1 MATLRSIDSKNSL
14 LNDEGGNQ
22 NDYYLRVQLP
32 NDMTTV
38 MQVQGEMTMWEI
50 MCVIASKKQLTPSQ
64 HVAKIVFQDG
74 KSEMANESRALNSYV
89 GLERL
94 VVQKKPDV
102 GESANLARMRQGR
115 RTSVVL
121 NAPKPATVRMSSQE
135 FPRTETDEAVL
146 AMRAAA
152 AKADAGLL
160 SKNRK
165 TIKNVAMFLFNKKS
179 SGDML
184 GDLASSPSS
193 GDLSPF
199 PPQSPRP
206 ISEATTDSDSDA
218 RSSHRFSTNIPSG
231 GNESY
236 NSKASSMQSLD
247 CDLDTLYDG
256 KAGKT
261 VSSLQPP
268 SPASGGV
275 VRRYSAEPSRD
286 QPNRKS
292 LLLRSATANGLS
304 ASVADVDQLAGSGS
318 SIAVREGG
326 DAAAGEAYSENEVKA
341 SDEDGPKSA
350 PLTRTDSLVS
360 RDAQNREK
368 IRKRTVSSP
377 STTGTSGY
385 ATLRRPVMRAN
396 RKPSADLEPGSE
408 SSSMLSPDSIQDGS
422 TTSLAAPS
430 TPGADDS
437 KKVLLKV
444 SLPDNQSTTILVHPE
459 ITMETLLSHIC
470 KKRLLEFDQYT
481 LEIAKEGVTVEVD
494 RPVGFYIQT
503 CGIVGVIVVRK
514 EKVYSTMCVS
524 EGGQDVMIL
533 QIVNGVP
540 QVMAAT
546 PGKLIERVSDEAEQD
561 NKFLDTLLLTY
572 RSFLKPIEFF
582 DQLVARFNSELPPDP
597 SPEDIEYFEKMKVPT
612 QKRVIAAFKWWV
624 QHHYHDFGVDSSIKA
639 DLEDFVE
646 QIMKYNGGEFAADAS
661 ELYEIIE
668 MQGAA
673 YAEMFN
679 NYKAVER
686 RGKTIEG
693 MITVAAISVEDMSQQ
708 LCIHNFKLFHNIH
721 PIEYLNQIWQSSAES
736 SPSMKYF
743 VDRFD
748 KESYWIATEVVREK
762 DLKKRVAVLRK
773 FIHTGKMC
781 QELNNFFTMYALI
794 AGLNMPPVQRLKKT
808 WEALPDK
815 TKKTWAELEKI
826 QDPSRN
832 MKNYRDL
839 LAVAS
844 PPIVPFLPLYLK
856 DLTFMN
862 DGNESKIGAE
872 RQMIN
877 FDKLRMMG
885 NRVKDISGL
894 ASVEYSFEPLPPVQN
909 FLSKPPVERS
919 LAKLKEMSL
928 ECEKPA

>member
-14 LNDEGGNQ
+14 LNDEAGSQ

-64 HVAKIVFQDG
+64 HVAKMVFQDG
-74 KSEMANESRALNSYV
+74 KSEMANESRALSSYV

-94 VVQKKPDV
+94 IVQKKPDV

-121 NAPKPATVRMSSQE
+121 NAPKPSTVRMSSQE

-152 AKADAGLL
+152 AKADASVM

-179 SGDML
+179 SADML
-184 GDLASSPSS
+184 GDLSSSPSS
-193 GDLSPF
+193 GDISPF

-206 ISEATTDSDSDA
+206 ISEANDSDSES
-218 RSSHRFSTNIPSG
+218 RSAHRFSTSIPPGAS
-231 GNESY
+231 ESY

-256 KAGKT
+256 KAGKAAQ
-261 VSSLQPP
+261 SLLPP
-268 SPASGGV
+268 SPATGGG

-286 QPNRKS
+286 PQPNRKS

-304 ASVADVDQLAGSGS
+304 ASVADVDSLSKSVS
-318 SIAVREGG
+318 SVGVREEG
-326 DAAAGEAYSENEVKA
+326 DAAPSESYAEIEVSKPP
-341 SDEDGPKSA
+341 DEDGPKSA
-350 PLTRTDSLVS
+350 PLVRTDSLIA

-377 STTGTSGY
+377 STTGTSAY

-396 RKPSADLEPGSE
+396 RKPSTDLESGSE
-408 SSSMLSPDSIQDGS
+408 SSSIMSPDSIADGS
-422 TTSLAAPS
+422 TSSLAA
-430 TPGADDS
+430 PGADDS

-503 CGIVGVIVVRK
+503 CGIQGVIVVRK
-514 EKVYSTMCVS
+514 EKVYSTMCVN

-572 RSFLKPIEFF
+572 RSFLKPIDFF

-639 DLEDFVE
+639 DLEDFVD
-646 QIMKYNGGEFAADAS
+646 QIMKYNGGEFAADAT

-721 PIEYLNQIWQSSAES
+721 PIEYLNQIWQSPDES

-748 KESYWIATEVVREK
+748 KESYWVATEVVREK

-781 QELNNFFTMYALI
+781 QELNNFFSMYALI
-794 AGLNMPPVQRLKKT
+794 AGLNMPPVQRLKKS

-815 TKKTWAELEKI
+815 TKKTYAELEKI

-856 DLTFMN
+856 DLIFMN
-862 DGNESKIGAE
+862 DGNESKIGTE

-919 LAKLKEMSL
+919 LAKLREMSL